1 MEKDDTVHEYDRLA
15 GNMRQ
20 MDWRKDLNELHER
33 LRVELAGCTLPE
45 PEEII
50 RQGREDRDV
59 QLFMALGDDL
69 LRPIASKHGVNWD
82 EMTEEEREQLIRDF
96 LQEE

>member
-1 MEKDDTVHEYDRLA
+1 MEKDNSVYDRLA
-15 GNMRQ
+15 GNVPQ
-20 MDWRKDLNELHER
+20 MDWWKELDELHER
-33 LRVELAGCTLPE
+33 LRIELAGRTLPE

-69 LRPIASKHGVNWD
+69 LRPIASKHRLNWD
-82 EMTEEEREQLIRDF
+82 EMNEEERKQFSRKIVRE
-96 LQEE
+96 